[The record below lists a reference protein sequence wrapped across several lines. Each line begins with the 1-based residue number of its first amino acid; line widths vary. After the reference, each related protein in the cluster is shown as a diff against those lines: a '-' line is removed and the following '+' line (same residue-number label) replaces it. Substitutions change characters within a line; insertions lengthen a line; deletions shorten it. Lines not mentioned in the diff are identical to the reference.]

1 MASFGGK
8 ILEVKNLKKI
18 YGHDSQIVEAISDV
32 SFALERGQF
41 TSLMGPSGGGKSSL
55 LHLIGGLDRPSQ
67 GSVCINNR
75 CLEAMNDDELS
86 AFRRQSLGFIF
97 QFFYLLPTL
106 TALENV
112 ALPLLIDGR
121 ALRDVSARAI
131 ELLGMIGLGHRV
143 NHRPD
148 QLSGGEMQRVAI
160 ARALITDPVLIVADE
175 PTGNLDSKTGV
186 IVLELLQK
194 MAREQGHTILMA
206 THDANAASYA
216 DRQITIRD
224 GRIETDKRVSHPHT
238 GELKRLH
245 HRRDHRGDLREHRP
259 HA

>member
-1 MASFGGK
+1 MATFANK

-18 YGHDSQIVEAISDV
+18 YGQGNHAVEALSDV
-32 SFALERGQF
+32 SFTIERGQF

-67 GSVCINNR
+67 GSVCINHR
-75 CLEAMNDDELS
+75 CLETLTDDQLS
-86 AFRRQSLGFIF
+86 AFRRQHLGFIF

-112 ALPLLIDGR
+112 ALPLLIDGEN
-121 ALRDVSARAI
+121 LKDVSPRAI
-131 ELLGMIGLGHRV
+131 ELLGMIGLSHRI

-175 PTGNLDSKTGV
+175 PTGNLDSKTGTM
-186 IVLELLQK
+186 VLELLQT

-206 THDANAASYA
+206 THDQNAASYG
-216 DRQITIRD
+216 DRLITIRD
-224 GRIETDKRVSHPHT
+224 GRIESDKKTRHLHPAKEH
-238 GELKRLH
+238 
-245 HRRDHRGDLREHRP
+245 REHRP

>member
-1 MASFGGK
+1 MATFANR
-8 ILEVKNLKKI
+8 ILEVKNLKKV
-18 YGHDSQIVEAISDV
+18 YGQGNHAVEALADV
-32 SFALERGQF
+32 SFTIERGQF

-75 CLEAMNDDELS
+75 CLETLTDDQLS
-86 AFRRQSLGFIF
+86 AFRRQHLGFIF

-112 ALPLLIDGR
+112 ALPLLIDGES
-121 ALRDVSARAI
+121 LKDVSPRAI
-131 ELLGMIGLGHRV
+131 ELLGMIGLSHRI

-175 PTGNLDSKTGV
+175 PTGNLDSKTGAM
-186 IVLELLQK
+186 VLELLQT
-194 MAREQGHTILMA
+194 MAREHGHTILMA
-206 THDANAASYA
+206 THDQNAASYS
-216 DRQITIRD
+216 DRLITIRD
-224 GRIETDKRVSHPHT
+224 GRIESDKKTRHLHPAKEH
-238 GELKRLH
+238 
-245 HRRDHRGDLREHRP
+245 REHRP

>member
-1 MASFGGK
+1 MANGTHGS
-8 ILEVKNLKKI
+8 ILEVINLKKI
-18 YGHDSQIVEAISDV
+18 YGHDNHLVEALVDV
-32 SFALERGQF
+32 SFSLERGQF

-67 GSVCINNR
+67 GSVCIR
-75 CLEAMNDDELS
+75 GKCLEAMSDDELS
-86 AFRRQSLGFIF
+86 AFRRQHLGFIF

-112 ALPLLIDGR
+112 ALPLLIDGKK
-121 ALRDVSARAI
+121 LRDVSDRAT
-131 ELLGMIGLGHRV
+131 ELLKMIGLGHRV
-143 NHRPD
+143 HHRPD

-160 ARALITDPVLIVADE
+160 ARALITDPILIVADE
-175 PTGNLDSKTGV
+175 PTGNLDSKTGKL
-186 IVLELLQK
+186 VLELLQT

-206 THDANAASYA
+206 THDAGAAGYA

-224 GRIETDKRVSHPHT
+224 GLIETDRRHKPTEV
-238 GELKRLH
+238 KKLH
-245 HRRDHRGDLREHRP
+245 ERPTLHAREREHRP

>member
-1 MASFGGK
+1 MATSANRL
-8 ILEVKNLKKI
+8 LEVKNLKKI
-18 YGHDSQIVEAISDV
+18 YGQGTHMVEALVDISFTLD
-32 SFALERGQF
+32 RGQF

-67 GSVCINNR
+67 GSVCINTR
-75 CLEAMNDDELS
+75 CLDTLTDDELS
-86 AFRRQSLGFIF
+86 AFRRRHLGFIF

-112 ALPLLIDGR
+112 ALPLLIDGKKL
-121 ALRDVSARAI
+121 ADISPRAI
-131 ELLGMIGLGHRV
+131 ELLSMIGLRHRI

-160 ARALITDPVLIVADE
+160 ARALITDPLLIVADE
-175 PTGNLDSKTGV
+175 PTGNLDSKTG
-186 IVLELLQK
+186 IMVLELLQT

-206 THDANAASYA
+206 THDSNAASYG
-216 DRQITIRD
+216 DRVITIRD
-224 GRIETDKRVSHPHT
+224 GKIESDRKTRQNPPLRRV
-238 GELKRLH
+238 H
-245 HRRDHRGDLREHRP
+245 HREQRP

>member
-1 MASFGGK
+1 MQNHR
-8 ILEVKNLKKI
+8 ILEVRNVKKI
-18 YGHDSQIVEAISDV
+18 YGHDSHLVEAVVDIS
-32 SFALERGQF
+32 FTLERGQF

-55 LHLIGGLDRPSQ
+55 LHLVGGLDRPSQ
-67 GSVCINNR
+67 GTVCINGR
-75 CLEAMNDDELS
+75 CLETMTDDQLS
-86 AFRRQSLGFIF
+86 AFRRQHLGFIF

-112 ALPLLIDGR
+112 ALPLLIDGQR
-121 ALRDVSARAI
+121 LREVSPRAI
-131 ELLGMIGLGHRV
+131 ELLQMIGLGHRV
-143 NHRPD
+143 HHRPD

-160 ARALITDPVLIVADE
+160 ARALITDPILIVADE
-175 PTGNLDSKTGV
+175 PTGNLDSKTGAL
-186 IVLELLQK
+186 VLELLQT

-224 GRIETDKRVSHPHT
+224 GTIETDRRLRHANLKKVIPHV
-238 GELKRLH
+238 E
-245 HRRDHRGDLREHRP
+245 HRREP

>member
-1 MASFGGK
+1 MQNHR
-8 ILEVKNLKKI
+8 ILEVRNVKKI
-18 YGHDSQIVEAISDV
+18 YGHDSHLVEAVVDIS
-32 SFALERGQF
+32 FTLERGQF

-55 LHLIGGLDRPSQ
+55 LHLVGGLDRPSQ
-67 GSVCINNR
+67 GTVCINGR
-75 CLEAMNDDELS
+75 CLETMTDDQLS
-86 AFRRQSLGFIF
+86 AFRRQHLGFIF

-112 ALPLLIDGR
+112 ALPLLINGQR
-121 ALRDVSARAI
+121 LREVSPRAI
-131 ELLGMIGLGHRV
+131 ELLQMIGLGHRV
-143 NHRPD
+143 HHRPD

-160 ARALITDPVLIVADE
+160 ARALITDPILIVADE
-175 PTGNLDSKTGV
+175 PTGNLDSKTGAL
-186 IVLELLQK
+186 VLELLQT

-224 GRIETDKRVSHPHT
+224 GTIETDRRLRHANLKKVIPHV
-238 GELKRLH
+238 E
-245 HRRDHRGDLREHRP
+245 HRREP

>member
-1 MASFGGK
+1 MGSQK

-18 YGHDSQIVEAISDV
+18 YGHDSHLVEALVDV
-32 SFALERGQF
+32 SFTLERGQF

-67 GSVCINNR
+67 GSVCIQGK
-75 CLEAMNDDELS
+75 CLENMTDDQLS
-86 AFRRQSLGFIF
+86 AFRRQHLGFIF

-112 ALPLLIDGR
+112 ALPLLIDGQKI
-121 ALRDVSARAI
+121 ADVSPRAI
-131 ELLGMIGLGHRV
+131 ELLQMIGLGHRV
-143 NHRPD
+143 HHRPD

-160 ARALITDPVLIVADE
+160 ARALITDPILIVADE
-175 PTGNLDSKTGV
+175 PTGNLDSKTGTL
-186 IVLELLQK
+186 VLELLQT

-224 GRIETDKRVSHPHT
+224 GRIETDRRNRPVA
-238 GELKRLH
+238 LKKVPREHAPPLH
-245 HRRDHRGDLREHRP
+245 REPAPREHRP